1 MGTFPQQKMLTFKKS
16 GKKEVSHEGMWIPLW
31 LHLVSWVLCVRR
43 GRCVPLVNELLRDPG
58 FQQTLSSHF
67 PSCMVLSGGVLRNY
81 IANVSER
88 CLVHPRKM
96 LPEILVC
103 SLGTACA
110 SVFLTRKTGNFAVHL
125 SHPPTCSLED
135 GRVKSL
141 RLRGL
146 EWGKVPINGVLLCR

>member
-43 GRCVPLVNELLRDPG
+43 GRCVSLVNELLRDP
-58 FQQTLSSHF
+58 SHF
-67 PSCMVLSGGVLRNY
+67 PSCMALSGGVLRNY

-110 SVFLTRKTGNFAVHL
+110 SVFLTRKAGVILL
-125 SHPPTCSLED
+125 STCPT
-135 GRVKSL
+135 L
-141 RLRGL
+141 RLAALRTEGLKASGL
-146 EWGKVPINGVLLCR
+146 EGLSGGRCPINGVLLCR

>member
-1 MGTFPQQKMLTFKKS
+1 MLTFKKS

-43 GRCVPLVNELLRDPG
+43 GRCVLLVNELLRDPG

-67 PSCMVLSGGVLRNY
+67 PSFMALSGGVLRNY

-88 CLVHPRKM
+88 CLVHPHKM

-110 SVFLTRKTGNFAVHL
+110 SVFLTRKAGVILL
-125 SHPPTCSLED
+125 STCPT
-135 GRVKSL
+135 L
-141 RLRGL
+141 RLAALRTEGLKASGL
-146 EWGKVPINGVLLCR
+146 EGLSGGRCPINGVLLWR